1 MKIKCSPKELA
12 DFILAVHNHPS
23 DPFEMKVKINPDALY
38 EAFRDMNAKYGKP
51 RTDSTK

>member
-1 MKIKCSPKELA
+1 MKIKGSPKELA

-38 EAFRDMNAKYGKP
+38 EAFRDMNAKYVES
-51 RTDSTK
+51 RTNSTK